1 MRSSVATSNTGEVI
15 TSKVGEEAIQRLK
28 SVFPDNLILAAL
40 DLVDRDS
47 GEWRFFMDPAVRPVL
62 RDCTATYAYEPS
74 ILQ

>member
-28 SVFPDNLILAAL
+28 SIFPDNLLLAAL

-47 GEWRFFMDPAVRPVL
+47 GKWTLFVDPVARQVL
-62 RDCTATYAYEPS
+62 RDCTATYTYEPS